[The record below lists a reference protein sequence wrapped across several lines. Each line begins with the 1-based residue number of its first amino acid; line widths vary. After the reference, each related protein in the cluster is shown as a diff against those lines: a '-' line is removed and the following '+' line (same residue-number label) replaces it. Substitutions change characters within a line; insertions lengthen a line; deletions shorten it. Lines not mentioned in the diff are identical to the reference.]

1 MTKTPQ
7 MDRLS
12 WSTPQLRRIEAGS
25 AEGPATNG
33 KGDKGKGAT
42 AVS

>member
-1 MTKTPQ
+1 MTKTRQNHPH
-7 MDRLS
+7 RP

-25 AEGPATNG
+25 AEGPAKSG

-42 AVS
+42 S